1 MNVEE
6 TITIVIR
13 TPSAQTLLA
22 PIAAGAPWDMPVMA
36 FFAEVLCSKT
46 QVVFFR
52 LIREALFLKILI
64 QW

>member
-22 PIAAGAPWDMPVMA
+22 PTAAGAPWDMPVMA

-52 LIREALFLKILI
+52 LIRET
-64 QW
+64 